1 MSNRNFGRSYKLKI
15 GPAGGSG
22 FETSDLHI
30 AFSCER
36 TDLETSNT
44 AKLDIWNLNDEH
56 RAMLKMKD
64 CAVELRAGYGTVM
77 PLVFAGGVSFVTHD
91 YNGTDKKSSLEI
103 EDGLIATKDTYVSLS
118 YEGKINAKTILDD
131 LAGQMGV
138 PVTYSY
144 NAEFADI
151 PNGYSYVGMA
161 KNSLS
166 DICNTS
172 NLSWSI
178 QNGVM
183 QIKKPG
189 DVMSKSVFILSEETG
204 MIGYPREVNKTDDTD
219 GKSDTEGW
227 DVEFLMNAAINVDDY
242 VFLDS
247 KIIKGYFRVY
257 SIAISGDT
265 ETDNWKCKAR
275 LMEVKG

>member
-1 MSNRNFGRSYKLKI
+1 MARNFGRSYKLKI

-22 FETSDLHI
+22 FETSELHI

-36 TDLETSNT
+36 TEQETSNT

-56 RAMLKMKD
+56 RAMLKVKD

-91 YNGTDKKSSLEI
+91 YNGTDKKSSLEV

-131 LAGQMGV
+131 VAGQMGI
-138 PVTYSY
+138 PVEYSY
-144 NAEFADI
+144 NAEFQDI
-151 PNGYSYVGMA
+151 PNGYSFVGMA
-161 KNSLS
+161 KDVLS
-166 DICNTS
+166 VICKTS

-178 QNGVM
+178 QHGIL
-183 QIKKPG
+183 QIKKPK
-189 DVMSKSVFILSEETG
+189 DVMNKSVFVLSEETG
-204 MIGYPREVNKTDDTD
+204 MIGFPREINRTDDTD
-219 GKSDTEGW
+219 GKVDAEGW

-242 VFLDS
+242 VYLKS
-247 KIIKGYFRVY
+247 KLVTGYFRVS
-257 SIAISGDT
+257 SIGISGDT
-265 ETDNWKCKAR
+265 ETEDWKCKAR
-275 LMEVKG
+275 LLEVKG